1 MIPDTNI
8 RMGKSLTKLALF
20 SLVIVVLSN
29 ARAADLFNLENA
41 RQHWA
46 FRLFEEVK
54 LSKVEQSGWGLNEI
68 DRFVLTR
75 LEKAGLQPS
84 APADKALL
92 IRRVY
97 FDLIGLPPSPEEVRD
112 FLADDSPTAYEKLI
126 DDLLASPHYGERWG
140 RHWLDLARYADS
152 SGYHSDIDRP
162 NAWRYRDYVIK
173 SFNDDKPYAQFI
185 REQLAGDE
193 VAPKNAQSW
202 IATGFCRNGP
212 SNEGQVKTAAAEQY
226 RLDQLDDV
234 ISTAGTTFLGITV
247 GCARCHDHK
256 TAPITQVD
264 YYRLLAVFNTAVPRE
279 VPMGQDGQL
288 NLKKMVKPGKKNPKP
303 GLMALTEEGTKPR
316 PTHVLIRG
324 QAKRQGAKVKPGV
337 PKVLGHLQQVSFN
350 SKPNKA
356 SRTTGRRRIFADWV
370 ADENNALT
378 WRVHANRIWQ
388 FHFGRGLVRTPN
400 DFGPAGSLPT
410 HPALL
415 EWLAQ
420 QLIIE
425 GGRVKPIHKKILMSA
440 TYRQSSNHRADAHAK
455 DPDNR
460 LYWSMPKRRLEA
472 EAIRDSVLAVSGRLN
487 RKAGGPGI
495 KPRIPH
501 EIIDQRSQRNKWPKV
516 KKEGPEHWRRSVYVY
531 VKRQLMMP
539 ILEMFDVP
547 SPSMPCSR
555 RAVST
560 IPTQALTLLNDP
572 FINEQAAHCAS
583 EIIKTTDDKK
593 AQAKEALWRVLA
605 RPPQEE
611 WVEEG
616 AEFLREQG
624 PSGLTDFIVA
634 LINSSQFSY
643 VD

>member
-1 MIPDTNI
+1 MHQAQL
-8 RMGKSLTKLALF
+8 RRLLF
-20 SLVIVVLSN
+20 ILCFLFAPTS
-29 ARAADLFNLENA
+29 AQAADSIDLDKV

-46 FRLFEEVK
+46 FRPFKKAELPKVK
-54 LSKVEQSGWGLNEI
+54 QSEWGLNEV
-68 DRFVLTR
+68 DRFVSAR
-75 LEKAGLQPS
+75 LEEAGLQPS
-84 APADKALL
+84 APADKAAM

-97 FDLIGLPPSPEEVRD
+97 FDLIGLPPSPEKIRA
-112 FLADDSPTAYEKLI
+112 FLANKSPLAYEKLI
-126 DDLLASPHYGERWG
+126 DNLLASPHYGERWG

-152 SGYHSDIDRP
+152 SGYHADLDRP
-162 NAWRYRDYVIK
+162 NAWRYRDYVIQ

-193 VAPKNAQSW
+193 VAPGNARSW

-212 SNEGQVKTAAAEQY
+212 SNESNVRPAAAEQY

-234 ISTAGTTFLGITV
+234 ISTAGTTFLGITI

-279 VPMGQDGQL
+279 VPIDKTGQL
-288 NLKKMVKPGKKNPKP
+288 DLKKMVKPGRKDPTP
-303 GLMALTEEGTKPR
+303 GLMALTEMRSKPR
-316 PTHVLIRG
+316 PTHLLVRG
-324 QAKRQGAKVKPGV
+324 QAKRAGAEVQPGV
-337 PKVLGHLQQVSFN
+337 PKVLEHLQPVSFN

-356 SRTTGRRRIFADWV
+356 SRTTGRRLIFADWV
-370 ADENNALT
+370 AAENNALT

-410 HPALL
+410 HPALI
-415 EWLAQ
+415 EWLSQ
-420 QLIIE
+420 QLLAE

-440 TYRQSSNHRADAHAK
+440 TYRQASKHRADAHAK

-460 LYWSMPKRRLEA
+460 LYWRVPKRRLEA
-472 EAIRDSVLAVSGRLN
+472 EAIRDSILVVSGRLN

-539 ILEMFDVP
+539 MLEMFDAP

-555 RAVST
+555 RVVST

-572 FINEQAAHCAS
+572 FVNEQAAHCAS

-593 AQAKEALWRVLA
+593 VQAREALWRVLA
-605 RPPQEE
+605 RPPKEE

-616 AEFLREQG
+616 SRFLAEQG
-624 PSGLTDFIVA
+624 PAGLTDFIVV
-634 LINSSQFSY
+634 LINSSHFSY
-643 VD
+643 TD

>member
-1 MIPDTNI
+1 M
-8 RMGKSLTKLALF
+8 RWLF
-20 SLVIVVLSN
+20 FILCFLIDPLSV
-29 ARAADLFNLENA
+29 RAADSVDLEKA

-46 FRLFEEVK
+46 FLPFNKIELPKVK
-54 LSKVEQSGWGLNEI
+54 QPGWGVNEV
-68 DRFVLTR
+68 DRFVGSR
-75 LEKAGLQPS
+75 LEKAELLPS
-84 APADKALL
+84 EPADKATL

-97 FDLIGLPPSPEEVRD
+97 FDLIGLPPSPEQVRA
-112 FLADDSPTAYEKLI
+112 FLANKSPLAYEKLI
-126 DDLLASPHYGERWG
+126 DGLLASPHYGERWG

-212 SNEGQVKTAAAEQY
+212 SNDGNVRPAFAEQY

-234 ISTAGTTFLGITV
+234 ISTTGITFLGITV

-256 TAPITQVD
+256 TAPISQID
-264 YYRLLAVFNTAVPRE
+264 YYRLLAVFNNAVPRE

-303 GLMALTEEGTKPR
+303 GLMALTEVGAEPR
-316 PTHVLIRG
+316 LTHLLIRG
-324 QAKRQGAKVKPGV
+324 QAKNQGEEVQPGV
-337 PKVLGHLQQVSFN
+337 PKVLEPLQPVSFN

-356 SRTTGRRRIFADWV
+356 SRTTGRRLIFADWV
-370 ADENNALT
+370 AAENNTLT

-388 FHFGRGLVRTPN
+388 FHFGHGLVRTPN

-425 GGRVKPIHKKILMSA
+425 GGCVKPIHKKILMSA
-440 TYRQSSNHRADAHAK
+440 TYRQSSSYRAEAHAK
-455 DPDNR
+455 DQDNL
-460 LYWSMPKRRLEA
+460 LYWRVSKRRLEA
-472 EAIRDSVLAVSGRLN
+472 EAIRDGILVVSGKLN
-487 RKAGGPGI
+487 RKTGGPGI

-516 KKEGPEHWRRSVYVY
+516 KQERIEHWRRSVYVY

-539 ILEMFDVP
+539 MLEMFDMP

-555 RAVST
+555 RIVST

-572 FINEQAAHCAS
+572 FVNEQAAYCAR
-583 EIIKTTDDKK
+583 EIIKISDDKK

-605 RPPQEE
+605 RPPKEE
-611 WVEEG
+611 WIEEG
-616 AEFLREQG
+616 RRFLDKEG
-624 PSGLTDFIVA
+624 ETGLTDFIVV

>member
-1 MIPDTNI
+1 M
-8 RMGKSLTKLALF
+8 RWLF
-20 SLVIVVLSN
+20 FILCFLIDPLSV
-29 ARAADLFNLENA
+29 RAADSVDLEKA

-46 FRLFEEVK
+46 FLPFNKIELPKVK
-54 LSKVEQSGWGLNEI
+54 QPGWGVNEV
-68 DRFVLTR
+68 DRFVGSR
-75 LEKAGLQPS
+75 LEKAELLPS
-84 APADKALL
+84 EPADKATL

-97 FDLIGLPPSPEEVRD
+97 FDLIGLPPSPEQVRA
-112 FLADDSPTAYEKLI
+112 FLANKSPLAYEKLI
-126 DDLLASPHYGERWG
+126 DGLLASPHYGERWG

-212 SNEGQVKTAAAEQY
+212 SNDGNVRPAFAEQY

-234 ISTAGTTFLGITV
+234 ISTTGITFLGITV

-256 TAPITQVD
+256 TAPISQID
-264 YYRLLAVFNTAVPRE
+264 YYRLLAVFNNAVPRE

-288 NLKKMVKPGKKNPKP
+288 NLKKMVKSGKKNPKP
-303 GLMALTEEGTKPR
+303 GLMALTEVGAEPR
-316 PTHVLIRG
+316 LTHLLIRG
-324 QAKRQGAKVKPGV
+324 QAKNQGEEVQPGV
-337 PKVLGHLQQVSFN
+337 PKVLEPLQPVSFN

-356 SRTTGRRRIFADWV
+356 SRTTGRRLIFADWV
-370 ADENNALT
+370 AAENNTLT

-388 FHFGRGLVRTPN
+388 FHFGHGLVRTPN

-425 GGRVKPIHKKILMSA
+425 GGCVKPIHKKILMSA
-440 TYRQSSNHRADAHAK
+440 TYRQSSSYRAEAHAK
-455 DPDNR
+455 DQDNL
-460 LYWSMPKRRLEA
+460 LYWRVSKRRLEA
-472 EAIRDSVLAVSGRLN
+472 EAIRDGILVVSGKLN
-487 RKAGGPGI
+487 RKTGGPGI

-516 KKEGPEHWRRSVYVY
+516 KQERIEHWRRSVYVY

-539 ILEMFDVP
+539 MLEMFDMP

-555 RAVST
+555 RIVST

-572 FINEQAAHCAS
+572 FVNEQAAYCAR
-583 EIIKTTDDKK
+583 EIIKISDDKK

-605 RPPQEE
+605 RPPKEE
-611 WVEEG
+611 WIEEG
-616 AEFLREQG
+616 RRFLDKEG
-624 PSGLTDFIVA
+624 ETGLTDFIVV

>member
-1 MIPDTNI
+1 MIDP
-8 RMGKSLTKLALF
+8 
-20 SLVIVVLSN
+20 LSV
-29 ARAADLFNLENA
+29 RAADSVDLEKA

-46 FRLFEEVK
+46 FLPFNKIELPKVK
-54 LSKVEQSGWGLNEI
+54 QPGWGVNEV
-68 DRFVLTR
+68 DRFVGSR
-75 LEKAGLQPS
+75 LEKAELLPS
-84 APADKALL
+84 EPADKATL

-97 FDLIGLPPSPEEVRD
+97 FDLIGLPPSPEQVRA
-112 FLADDSPTAYEKLI
+112 FLANKSPLAYEKLI
-126 DDLLASPHYGERWG
+126 DGLLASPHYGERWG

-212 SNEGQVKTAAAEQY
+212 SNDGNVRPAFAEQY

-234 ISTAGTTFLGITV
+234 ISTTGITFLGITV

-256 TAPITQVD
+256 TAPISQID
-264 YYRLLAVFNTAVPRE
+264 YYRLLAVFNNAVPRE

-303 GLMALTEEGTKPR
+303 GLMALTEVGAEPR
-316 PTHVLIRG
+316 LTHLLIRG
-324 QAKRQGAKVKPGV
+324 QAKNQGEEVQPGV
-337 PKVLGHLQQVSFN
+337 PKVLEPLQPVSFN

-356 SRTTGRRRIFADWV
+356 SRTTGRRLIFADWV
-370 ADENNALT
+370 AAENNTLT

-388 FHFGRGLVRTPN
+388 FHFGHGLVRTPN

-425 GGRVKPIHKKILMSA
+425 GGCVKPIHKKILMSA
-440 TYRQSSNHRADAHAK
+440 TYRQSSSYRAEAHAK
-455 DPDNR
+455 DQDNL
-460 LYWSMPKRRLEA
+460 LYWRVSKRRLEA
-472 EAIRDSVLAVSGRLN
+472 EAIRDGILVVSGKLN
-487 RKAGGPGI
+487 RKTGGPGI

-516 KKEGPEHWRRSVYVY
+516 KQERIEHWRRSVYVY

-539 ILEMFDVP
+539 MLEMFDMP

-555 RAVST
+555 RIVST

-572 FINEQAAHCAS
+572 FVNEQAAYCAR
-583 EIIKTTDDKK
+583 EIIKISDDKK

-605 RPPQEE
+605 RPPKEE
-611 WVEEG
+611 WIEEG
-616 AEFLREQG
+616 RRFLDKEG
-624 PSGLTDFIVA
+624 ETGLTDFIVV

>member
-1 MIPDTNI
+1 V
-8 RMGKSLTKLALF
+8 RWLF
-20 SLVIVVLSN
+20 FILCFLIDPLSV
-29 ARAADLFNLENA
+29 RAADSVDLEKA

-46 FRLFEEVK
+46 FLPFNKIELPKVK
-54 LSKVEQSGWGLNEI
+54 QPGWGVNEV
-68 DRFVLTR
+68 DRFVGSR
-75 LEKAGLQPS
+75 LEKAELLPS
-84 APADKALL
+84 EPADKATL

-97 FDLIGLPPSPEEVRD
+97 FDLIGLPPSPEQVRA
-112 FLADDSPTAYEKLI
+112 FLANKSPLAYEKLI
-126 DDLLASPHYGERWG
+126 DGLLASPHYGERWG

-212 SNEGQVKTAAAEQY
+212 SNDGNVRPAFAEQY

-234 ISTAGTTFLGITV
+234 ISTTGITFLGITV

-256 TAPITQVD
+256 TAPISQID
-264 YYRLLAVFNTAVPRE
+264 YYRLLAVFNNAVPRE

-288 NLKKMVKPGKKNPKP
+288 NLKKMVKSGKKNPKP
-303 GLMALTEEGTKPR
+303 GLMALTEVGAEPR
-316 PTHVLIRG
+316 LTHLLIRG
-324 QAKRQGAKVKPGV
+324 QAKNQGEEVQPGV
-337 PKVLGHLQQVSFN
+337 PKVLEPLQPVSFN

-356 SRTTGRRRIFADWV
+356 SRTTGRRLIFADWV
-370 ADENNALT
+370 AAENNTLT

-388 FHFGRGLVRTPN
+388 FHFGHGLVRTPN

-425 GGRVKPIHKKILMSA
+425 GGCVKPIHKKILMSA
-440 TYRQSSNHRADAHAK
+440 TYRQSSSYRAEAHAK
-455 DPDNR
+455 DQDNL
-460 LYWSMPKRRLEA
+460 LYWRVSKRRLEA
-472 EAIRDSVLAVSGRLN
+472 EAIRDGILVVSGKLN
-487 RKAGGPGI
+487 RKTGGPGI

-516 KKEGPEHWRRSVYVY
+516 KQERIEHWRRSVYVY

-539 ILEMFDVP
+539 MLEMFDMP

-555 RAVST
+555 RIVST

-572 FINEQAAHCAS
+572 FVNEQAAYCAR
-583 EIIKTTDDKK
+583 EIIKISDDKK

-605 RPPQEE
+605 RPPKEE
-611 WVEEG
+611 WIEEG
-616 AEFLREQG
+616 RRFLDKEG
-624 PSGLTDFIVA
+624 ETGLTDFIVV

>member
-1 MIPDTNI
+1 M
-8 RMGKSLTKLALF
+8 RWLLF
-20 SLVIVVLSN
+20 ILCFLINLMSV
-29 ARAADLFNLENA
+29 RAADSIDLEKA

-46 FRLFEEVK
+46 FLPFNKIELPKVK
-54 LSKVEQSGWGLNEI
+54 QPGWGVNEI
-68 DRFVLTR
+68 DRFVGSR
-75 LEKAGLQPS
+75 LEKAELLPS
-84 APADKALL
+84 APADKATL

-97 FDLIGLPPSPEEVRD
+97 FDLIGLPPSPEQVRA
-112 FLADDSPTAYEKLI
+112 FLANKSPLAYEKLI

-212 SNEGQVKTAAAEQY
+212 SNDGNVRPAFAEQY

-256 TAPITQVD
+256 TAPISQID
-264 YYRLLAVFNTAVPRE
+264 YYRLLAVFNNAVPRE

-303 GLMALTEEGTKPR
+303 GLMALTEVGAEPR
-316 PTHVLIRG
+316 LTHLLIRG
-324 QAKRQGAKVKPGV
+324 QAKNQGEEVQPGV
-337 PKVLGHLQQVSFN
+337 PKVLEPLQSVSFN
-350 SKPNKA
+350 SKPNTA
-356 SRTTGRRRIFADWV
+356 SRTTGRRLIFADWV
-370 ADENNALT
+370 AAENNTLT

-388 FHFGRGLVRTPN
+388 FHFGHGLVRTPN

-425 GGRVKPIHKKILMSA
+425 GGCVKPIHKKILMSA
-440 TYRQSSNHRADAHAK
+440 TYRQSSSYRAEAHAK
-455 DPDNR
+455 DQDNL
-460 LYWSMPKRRLEA
+460 LYWRVSKRRLEA
-472 EAIRDSVLAVSGRLN
+472 EAIRDGILVVSGKLN
-487 RKAGGPGI
+487 RKTGGPGI

-516 KKEGPEHWRRSVYVY
+516 KQEGIEHWRRSVYVY

-539 ILEMFDVP
+539 MLEMFDMP

-555 RAVST
+555 RIVST

-572 FINEQAAHCAS
+572 FVNEQAAYCAR
-583 EIIKTTDDKK
+583 EIIKISDDKK

-605 RPPQEE
+605 RPPKEE
-611 WVEEG
+611 WIEAGRRFLDKEG
-616 AEFLREQG
+616 EI
-624 PSGLTDFIVA
+624 GLTDFIVV